1 MMIDRDTPDFMEQV
15 VIGCILIDG
24 GVFGIAKES
33 LEPGDFFNERCRRLY
48 SAMCELSKRGD
59 PIDVATVAMM
69 MVGDPTFTHECCS
82 AYLFDLQSLV
92 PSAMA
97 IQYYVDKVKE
107 HSKQEHAKQVLFE
120 LQTALNRP
128 SVENIDTTLLD
139 YSDKLAE
146 ITLGGK
152 QPWCDG
158 ADAIDKAVK
167 EAVRA
172 SQGQIT
178 ALQTGFT
185 ELDEILG
192 GVRGGTLNIIAARPA
207 MGKTA
212 FALNLMMNVLN
223 SQSTVNQCLFH
234 SLEMSE
240 EELGQRLVAQIAK
253 VNAQSFKKGDLNDS
267 EWEQVFEFNE
277 KYNVCMR
284 DRITIDDTPSM
295 EIMTLRERAKNIK
308 KTRGLSFIIVDYLQL
323 VRAENRRLGTREQ
336 EVAEVSRG
344 LKALAK
350 ELDVPVFALAQLS
363 RALEGRGDKHPT
375 LSDLRESGSIEQD
388 ADCVMFIHREEY
400 YNPTAENKNKAEI
413 IVAKHRSGPTGKAT
427 LHWDGQYTRFSNL
440 AKEDDF
446 F

>member
-69 MVGDPTFTHECCS
+69 TVGDPMFTHECCS

-107 HSKQEHAKQVLFE
+107 RAKQVHAKQVLFE

-128 SVENIDTTLLD
+128 SIENIDTTLLD

-146 ITLGGK
+146 ITIGGK

-172 SQGQIT
+172 SQGQIK
-178 ALQTGFT
+178 ALKTGFSA
-185 ELDEILG
+185 LDEILA

-223 SQSTVNQCLFH
+223 NQSSVNQCLFF

-240 EELGQRLVAQIAK
+240 EELGQRLVAQLAK
-253 VNAQSFKKGDLNDS
+253 VDAQKVKNGNLDNEELNS
-267 EWEQVFEFNE
+267 MFAVNE
-277 KYNVCMR
+277 EYSKHMR
-284 DRITIDDTPSM
+284 DRITIDDTPSI
-295 EIMTLRERAKNIK
+295 EIMKLRERAKNIK
-308 KTRGLSFIIVDYLQL
+308 KTRGLSFIIVDYIQL
-323 VRAENRRLGTREQ
+323 IRSENRRNGTREQ
-336 EVAEVSRG
+336 EVAEISRG

-350 ELDVPVFALAQLS
+350 ELDVPVFALAQLN
-363 RALEGRGDKHPT
+363 RALESRTDKHPT

-400 YNPTAENKNKAEI
+400 YNPTADNHNLAEV

-427 LHWDGQYTRFSNL
+427 LHWDGQYTKFSNL
-440 AKEDDF
+440 ASFDDQF
-446 F
+446 

>member
-33 LEPGDFFNERCRRLY
+33 LEPCDFFHERCRRLY

-107 HSKQEHAKQVLFE
+107 HAKQEHAKQVLFE
-120 LQTALNRP
+120 LQTALNKP
-128 SVENIDTTLLD
+128 SIENIDTTLLD

-158 ADAIDKAVK
+158 ADAIDKALQ
-167 EAVRA
+167 EAIRV
-172 SQGQIT
+172 SQGEVT
-178 ALQTGFT
+178 TLQTGFT
-185 ELDEILG
+185 KLDGILG

-212 FALNLMMNVLN
+212 FALNLMMNCIYCPN
-223 SQSTVNQCLFH
+223 KVNQCLFF
-234 SLEMSE
+234 SLEMSG
-240 EELGQRLVAQIAK
+240 EELGLRLLAQRAK
-253 VNAQSFKKGDLNDS
+253 VNAANFKAGKLS
-267 EWEQVFEFNE
+267 KEEWNRSIEFNNE
-277 KYNVCMR
+277 FKQLMQ
-284 DRITIDDTPSM
+284 DRITIDDTPSI

-308 KTRGLSFIIVDYLQL
+308 KTRGLSFIIVDYITL
-323 VRAENRRLGTREQ
+323 VRSEGRRNGTREQ
-336 EVAEVSRG
+336 EVAEISRG

-350 ELDVPVFALAQLS
+350 ELDVPVFALAQLN
-363 RALEGRGDKHPT
+363 RAVEGRQDKHPT

-400 YNPTAENKNKAEI
+400 YNPTADNKNKAEI
-413 IVAKHRSGPTGKAT
+413 IVAKHRSGPTDKIE
-427 LHWDGQYTRFSNL
+427 LHWDGQYTQFSNL
-440 AKEDDF
+440 ASFDDRF
-446 F
+446 

>member
-1 MMIDRDTPDFMEQV
+1 MMINQDTPDFMEQV

-48 SAMCELSKRGD
+48 SAMCELSKKGE

-97 IQYYVDKVKE
+97 IHYYVDKVKE
-107 HSKQEHAKQVLFE
+107 HAKQEHAKQVLFD
-120 LQTALNRP
+120 LQTTLNRP
-128 SVENIDTTLLD
+128 SIENIDTTLLD
-139 YSDKLAE
+139 YSDKLAD

-158 ADAIDKAVK
+158 ADAIDNAVQ
-167 EAVRA
+167 EAIRV
-172 SQGQIT
+172 SEGNVKS
-178 ALQTGFT
+178 LNTGFT
-185 ELDEILG
+185 KLDKILG

-212 FALNLMMNVLN
+212 FALNLMMNVLYN
-223 SQSTVNQCLFH
+223 PSAVNQCLFF

-240 EELGQRLVAQIAK
+240 EELGQRLVAQMAK
-253 VNAQSFKKGDLNDS
+253 VDAQKLKRGGIDNDEWNRIFAFSGEYKKL
-267 EWEQVFEFNE
+267 
-277 KYNVCMR
+277 MR
-284 DRITIDDTPSM
+284 DRMTIDDTASI
-295 EIMTLRERAKNIK
+295 EILKLMERAKNIK
-308 KTRGLSFIIVDYLQL
+308 KTRGLSFIIVDYIQL
-323 VRAENRRLGTREQ
+323 IRSENKRLGTREQ
-336 EVAEVSRG
+336 EVAEISRG

-350 ELDVPVFALAQLS
+350 ELDVPVFALAQLN
-363 RALEGRGDKHPT
+363 RALESRNDKHPT

-400 YNPTAENKNKAEI
+400 YNPTAENKNKAEVI
-413 IVAKHRSGPTGKAT
+413 IAKHRSGPTGTAE
-427 LHWDGQYTRFSNL
+427 LHWDGQYTQFSNL
-440 AKEDDF
+440 ATADDF